1 MSNVTNRLTLIQRGN
16 PGKSGG
22 FSLIEVLVGLI
33 ILAIGLLGLA
43 GLQLEALRN
52 NNSAY
57 LRSQATFLAYDI
69 MDRMRANRSHALDG
83 HYVIAIGQNP
93 AGLSP
98 APPLVVL
105 HDLTVWKDSLAKTLP
120 GPGDGSVAINGT
132 RVTIVVQ
139 WNEIREGITQFQTQS
154 EL

>member
-69 MDRMRANRSHALDG
+69 MDRMRANRNHALDG
-83 HYVIAIGQNP
+83 HYNIALGQRP
-93 AGLSP
+93 SP
-98 APPLVVL
+98 ALPAIVL
-105 HDLTVWKDSLAKTLP
+105 HDLTAWKDSLAGTLP

-132 RVTIVVQ
+132 RVTIIVQ
-139 WNEIREGITQFQTQS
+139 WNEVREGTTQFQTQS